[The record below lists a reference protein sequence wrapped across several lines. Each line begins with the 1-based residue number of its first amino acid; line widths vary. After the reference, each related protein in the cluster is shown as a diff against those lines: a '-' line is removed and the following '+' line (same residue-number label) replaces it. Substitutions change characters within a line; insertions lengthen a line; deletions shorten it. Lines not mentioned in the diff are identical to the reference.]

1 MPEIPVHGLRHPGRR
16 GTEHRCG
23 SRPPITAERKW
34 PRIRHLFKHLPAP
47 SRPCHRV
54 KRPRPPEVRGTGP
67 RSPVASREYPGAP
80 DVPRL
85 ESFTG
90 GPEHRTSGEE
100 VDAGDAA
107 PSPGEPEVRNTLRTE
122 SLRRELRN
130 TGTPAVGPGRGL
142 PLSPGAPG
150 DARRRRP
157 AVALAGPG
165 QSGQRR
171 GIAFFGTERPQAGR
185 FGVGLGSEAAPRPQ
199 RSWPRFWRARNPG
212 IGRIERHGLP
222 VLRSSGT
229 VSAGHRP
236 SIPEVRSSGLQDRSA
251 RRGWS
256 GPPGDPAALPPP
268 RGRPCPPGLRGSA
281 APRGAGDFPSCPAH
295 RSSGILAGHGWV
307 FVSDCRV

>member
-1 MPEIPVHGLRHPGRR
+1 MPEIPVHGLRHPGRH
-16 GTEHRCG
+16 GTGPRCG
-23 SRPPITAERKW
+23 SRLPITAKRKW

-54 KRPRPPEVRGTGP
+54 KRPSPPEVRGTGP

-185 FGVGLGSEAAPRPQ
+185 FGVGLGSAAAPPAATLLAPILACPKSRY
-199 RSWPRFWRARNPG
+199 RA
-212 IGRIERHGLP
+212 
-222 VLRSSGT
+222 
-229 VSAGHRP
+229 HRTAW
-236 SIPEVRSSGLQDRSA
+236 I
-251 RRGWS
+251 S
-256 GPPGDPAALPPP
+256 GPPEFRDSLGVPTVRLSRRSGVPGYWTVRPGGGGPDLRATRPPCRRREGDRVP
-268 RGRPCPPGLRGSA
+268 RDSGGPRLRGGRAIFRLARHTGPPEYS
-281 APRGAGDFPSCPAH
+281 PDTAGFS
-295 RSSGILAGHGWV
+295 
-307 FVSDCRV
+307 